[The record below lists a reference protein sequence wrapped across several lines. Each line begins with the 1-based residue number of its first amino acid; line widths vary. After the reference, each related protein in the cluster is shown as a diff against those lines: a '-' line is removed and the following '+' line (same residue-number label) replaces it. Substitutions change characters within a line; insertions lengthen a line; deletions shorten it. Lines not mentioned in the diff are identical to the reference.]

1 MKNPKHF
8 WNWAT
13 DEETGKRILRLDGV
27 IAAQSWLGDEVT
39 PQEFRAELNA
49 SKDAVTIWIN
59 SEGGDV
65 FAAAAI
71 YAALK
76 EYSGKV
82 TVKIINAFSAAS
94 VVAMAGDVV
103 EILPVGMMMIHDPW
117 ALAQGN
123 SAEMK
128 ATARMLDEVK
138 ESIITAYTT
147 KTKLSRKEISRLMS
161 EETWIHA
168 QRAVELGFADRIIA
182 ADGQTSSCA
191 ASAGMSSRRQMQN
204 ALRTAL
210 AINTCGAKKISAK
223 EIRRHLEGA

>member
-1 MKNPKHF
+1 MKSPKHF
-8 WNWAT
+8 WNWLR
-13 DEETGKRILRLDGV
+13 DESTGEKILRLDGV

-39 PQEFRAELNA
+39 PQEFRAELNTG
-49 SKDAVTIWIN
+49 KDAVTVWIN

-76 EYSGKV
+76 EYGGRV

-103 EILPVGMMMIHDPW
+103 EISPAGMLMIHDPW

-128 ATARMLDEVK
+128 ATARMLEEVK
-138 ESIITAYTT
+138 ESIINAYTT

-161 EETWIHA
+161 EETYFHA

-182 ADGQTSSCA
+182 ADGQGSSCA
-191 ASAGMSSRRQMQN
+191 ASAGMSSRRQIQN
-204 ALRTAL
+204 SLRAAL
-210 AINTCGAKKISAK
+210 AINKFGEKKISAQSLRRQLEK
-223 EIRRHLEGA
+223 E